1 MSLSPC
7 LLRKCGSVTQ
17 PQSDTQTCSPLTMQ
31 GRQRAEEEDGTVICW
46 LWPHTLL
53 PADTCCNLHFRSVT
67 DLYIWANLP
76 RADKMAA
83 DQKISPMS
91 AGIKSR
97 PPILF
102 PYSCWKGSSIV
113 TYPRERI
120 GFAKKSPPEWAQQR
134 ELWWC
139 WGQFCE

>member
-1 MSLSPC
+1 M
-7 LLRKCGSVTQ
+7 K
-17 PQSDTQTCSPLTMQ
+17 
-31 GRQRAEEEDGTVICW
+31 I
-46 LWPHTLL
+46 
-53 PADTCCNLHFRSVT
+53 
-67 DLYIWANLP
+67 LP

-91 AGIKSR
+91 AGTKSR

-120 GFAKKSPPEWAQQR
+120 GFAKKRPPDAQGGKPENKCKRSLFVFQIS
-134 ELWWC
+134 ESM
-139 WGQFCE
+139 